1 MWRAAGTNAEP
12 LGWLS
17 KITLE
22 RFHLD
27 TLHPP
32 GRPQGS
38 PPRST
43 PPPPLLLSAACHDP
57 LVVIV
62 RAGVVWSGVG
72 WRPLSHV
79 QVFSH
84 CAEQRCL
91 PSSALA
97 IRALCGFAERW
108 GMVRRSPWGRE
119 NPFPVGRDQSGPY
132 VINVRYLKML
142 SGRYA
147 DTIQL
152 GASTISLI
160 FKSTAA
166 PHKQ

>member
-62 RAGVVWSGVG
+62 RAGEGWSGVG
-72 WRPLSHV
+72 TLAVALTMPHRVGCRFRTS
-79 QVFSH
+79 
-84 CAEQRCL
+84 RC
-91 PSSALA
+91 SAT
-97 IRALCGFAERW
+97 RQDR
-108 GMVRRSPWGRE
+108 
-119 NPFPVGRDQSGPY
+119 
-132 VINVRYLKML
+132 
-142 SGRYA
+142 
-147 DTIQL
+147 
-152 GASTISLI
+152 
-160 FKSTAA
+160 
-166 PHKQ
+166 